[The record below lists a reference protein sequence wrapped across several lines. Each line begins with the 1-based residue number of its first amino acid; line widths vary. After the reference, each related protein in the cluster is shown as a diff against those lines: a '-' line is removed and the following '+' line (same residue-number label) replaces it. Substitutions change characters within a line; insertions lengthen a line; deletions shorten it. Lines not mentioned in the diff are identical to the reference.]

1 MEPTVTTKSPRTKSV
16 NKKELTNKLASRAKI
31 SKTRAAEYIDTI
43 TNIIAEALID
53 GKKVTISD
61 FGTFN
66 LSQRESFEGY
76 DPKNKIRIQVPRRII
91 PVFRAGK
98 LLKNSLNIPSI
109 RRCTI
114 KGPKQIEVDFTKLMD
129 ASDELILQK
138 SSYNIIYTNGKVSP
152 VTNIEI
158 SKENDKGERNGI
170 ESVLITLQQNISN
183 VDYVVKIQPPLRDLD
198 GNVSISPLLWSNS
211 KRY

>member
-1 MEPTVTTKSPRTKSV
+1 MAKTTRAKSV
-16 NKKELTNKLASRAKI
+16 NKKELTDKLATRAKI

-43 TNIIAEALID
+43 TNIIAEALMD

-98 LLKNSLNIPSI
+98 QLKTSLNIPSI
-109 RRCTI
+109 RRCSI
-114 KGPKQIEVDFTKLMD
+114 KGPKQIEVVFSKAMD
-129 ASDELILQK
+129 GEDEQLLRK
-138 SSYNIIYTNGKVSP
+138 ESYTIIYPNGKVSP
-152 VTNIEI
+152 ITNIEI
-158 SKENDKGERNGI
+158 SKNQSKTNVSGI
-170 ESVLITLQQNISN
+170 ESIMITLQQNISS
-183 VDYVVKIQPPLRDLD
+183 VDYVVKVQPSLKDLD
-198 GNVSISPLLWSNS
+198 GNISVSPMLWSNTQ
-211 KRY
+211 RY

>member
-1 MEPTVTTKSPRTKSV
+1 MAKATRAKSV
-16 NKKELTNKLASRAKI
+16 NKKELTDKLASRAKI

-43 TNIIAEALID
+43 TSIIAEALMD

-66 LSQRESFEGY
+66 LSERDSFEGY

-98 LLKNSLNIPSI
+98 QLKTSLNIPSI

-114 KGPKQIEVDFTKLMD
+114 KGPRQLEIGFTKSMN
-129 ASDELILQK
+129 ATDERLLQTT
-138 SSYNIIYTNGKVSP
+138 SYAVIYTNGKLCP
-152 VTNIEI
+152 IEKVELGKK
-158 SKENDKGERNGI
+158 STSEDNNGQGV
-170 ESVLITLQQNISN
+170 ESVLLTLQQNIVS
-183 VDYVVKIQPPLRDLD
+183 VDYVIKIQQELTDLD
-198 GNVSISPLLWSNS
+198 GNTASPPMLWSNS
-211 KRY
+211 QRY

>member
-1 MEPTVTTKSPRTKSV
+1 MAKTKRAKSV
-16 NKKELTNKLASRAKI
+16 NKKELTDKLASRAKI

-43 TNIIAEALID
+43 TNIIAEALMD

-98 LLKNSLNIPSI
+98 QLKTSLNIPSI

-129 ASDELILQK
+129 GTDNLILEK
-138 SSYNIIYTNGKVSP
+138 SSYDIIYTNGKVSP
-152 VTNIEI
+152 ITNIEVNKT
-158 SKENDKGERNGI
+158 KEKDEKTGI
-170 ESVLITLQQNISN
+170 ESILITLQQNISS
-183 VDYVVKIQPPLRDLD
+183 VDYVVKIQPALKDLD
-198 GNVSISPLLWSNS
+198 GNASVSPMLWSNS
-211 KRY
+211 QRY